1 MINPITPCLWF
12 DGQAEE
18 AALFYTSIFKDSKM
32 GGISR
37 YSKEGFEYHGQNEG
51 TVLTVSFQINGQPF
65 TAMNG
70 GPVFKINE
78 AISFQVL
85 CDTQEEIDDYW
96 EKLTAGG
103 NEIECGWLKD
113 KYGVCWQI
121 VPTILPKL
129 LLDPER
135 AERVTKAYMQMKK
148 FDIRILE
155 EAANSYISEL

>member
-1 MINPITPCLWF
+1 MIHPITPCIWF
-12 DGQAEE
+12 DHQAEE
-18 AALFYTSIFKDSKM
+18 AALFYTSIFKDSKID
-32 GGISR
+32 GISR
-37 YSKEGFEYHGQNEG
+37 YGKEGYDQHERPEG

-65 TAMNG
+65 TALNG

-96 EKLTAGG
+96 EKLTQGG
-103 NEIECGWLKD
+103 QEIECGWLKD

-129 LLDPER
+129 LLDPLR
-135 AERVTKAYMQMKK
+135 AERVTKAYMQMVK
-148 FDIRILE
+148 FDIKTLE
-155 EAANSYISEL
+155 EA

>member
-1 MINPITPCLWF
+1 MIHPITPCLWF
-12 DGQAEE
+12 DHEAEE

-37 YSKEGFEYHGQNEG
+37 YSKEGFEHHGQPEG
-51 TVLTVSFQINGQPF
+51 KVLTVSFQINGQPF
-65 TAMNG
+65 TALNG
-70 GPVFKINE
+70 GSVFKINE

-96 EKLTAGG
+96 EKLTEGG
-103 NEIECGWLKD
+103 QEIECGWLKD

-121 VPTILPKL
+121 VPTILPTL

-135 AERVTKAYMQMKK
+135 AQRVTKAYMKMVK
-148 FDIRILE
+148 FDIKTLE
-155 EAANSYISEL
+155 EA

>member
-1 MINPITPCLWF
+1 MIKPITPCLWF
-12 DGQAEE
+12 DNQAEE
-18 AALFYTSIFKDSKM
+18 AALFYTSIFKDSKID
-32 GGISR
+32 GISR
-37 YSKEGFEYHGQNEG
+37 YGKEGFEYHGQKEG
-51 TVLTVSFQINGQPF
+51 SVLTVSFQINGQPF

-135 AERVTKAYMQMKK
+135 AERVTKAYLQMVK
-148 FDIRILE
+148 FDIKTLE
-155 EAANSYISEL
+155 KA